1 MAQVLCHLPKF
12 SDPNLIVG
20 FDTSD
25 DAAVYRLNDELAL
38 IQTVDIFPP
47 VVDDPYSYGKI
58 AAANSLSD
66 VYAMGGRPKLALNI
80 FCFPEDLPK
89 DTVQAILQGGY
100 EKVQEADAII
110 CGGHTIKDPVPKY
123 GLSVTG
129 FVHPSRVLKNNA
141 VEPGDVLILTK
152 AIGTG
157 VLTTAEKGGLLS
169 EPEQKGL
176 YRSMETLN
184 RYAAEAMEQFA
195 AVHACTDITGFGL
208 LGHAYEMS
216 DGSGCSLYLDSSRI
230 PLLTGAREYASMGL
244 VPEGSY
250 RNRGYLDDLVH
261 IAPQVEEDLSD
272 LLFDPQTSGGL
283 LIAVPEKEGEQLLK
297 RMRETVPEAEI
308 VGYVESYREYPLY
321 VK

>member
-25 DAAVYRLNDELAL
+25 DAAVYRLNDEIAL

-80 FCFPEDLPK
+80 FCFPKDLPK

-141 VEPGDVLILTK
+141 VEPGDLLILTK
-152 AIGTG
+152 AVGTG

-169 EPEQKGL
+169 VTEQKDL

-184 RYAAEAMEQFA
+184 RYAAEVMEKYS

-208 LGHAYEMS
+208 LGHTFEMA

-230 PLLTGAREYASMGL
+230 PILTGAREYASMGL

-250 RNRGYLDDLVH
+250 RNRGYLDDLVS
-261 IAPQVEEDLSD
+261 ISSLVEEDLSD
-272 LLFDPQTSGGL
+272 LFFDPQTSGGL
-283 LIAVPEKEGEQLLK
+283 LIAVSEKEGELLLEQ
-297 RMRETVPEAEI
+297 MRETVPEAEI
-308 VGYVESYREYPLY
+308 IGYAESYKEYPLY
-321 VK
+321 VE

>member
-1 MAQVLCHLPKF
+1 M
-12 SDPNLIVG
+12 G

-25 DAAVYRLNDELAL
+25 DAAVYRLNDEIAL

-80 FCFPEDLPK
+80 FCFPKDLPK

-141 VEPGDVLILTK
+141 VEPGDLLILTK
-152 AIGTG
+152 AVGTG

-169 EPEQKGL
+169 VTEQKDL

-184 RYAAEAMEQFA
+184 RYAAEVMEKYS

-208 LGHAYEMS
+208 LGHTFEMA

-230 PLLTGAREYASMGL
+230 PILTGAREYASMGL

-250 RNRGYLDDLVH
+250 RNRGYLDDLVS
-261 IAPQVEEDLSD
+261 ISSLVEEDLSD
-272 LLFDPQTSGGL
+272 LFFDPQTSGGL
-283 LIAVPEKEGEQLLK
+283 LIAVSEKEGELLLEQ
-297 RMRETVPEAEI
+297 MRETVPEAEI
-308 VGYVESYREYPLY
+308 IGYAESYKEYPLY
-321 VK
+321 VE